1 MKMFITLFVASLI
14 AQLLLPWWI
23 ILPITLFISYFF
35 NKSPWFSFI
44 ISFIAIYLMWLLF
57 STYQSSMNDHILGNR
72 IGVLFGLSPNF
83 GGWFLMAL
91 ISGIPGGIVAGFGGL
106 AGQYIR
112 KAF

>member
-1 MKMFITLFVASLI
+1 MFITLFVASLI
-14 AQLLLPWWI
+14 AQLLSPWWI

-44 ISFIAIYLMWLLF
+44 ISFVTIYLMWLLF
-57 STYQSSMNDHILGNR
+57 SAYQSSMNDHLLGNR
-72 IGVLFGLSPNF
+72 IGVLFGLPSNF
-83 GGWFLMAL
+83 DGWFLMVL
-91 ISGIPGGIVAGFGGL
+91 ISGIPGGIVAGLGGL